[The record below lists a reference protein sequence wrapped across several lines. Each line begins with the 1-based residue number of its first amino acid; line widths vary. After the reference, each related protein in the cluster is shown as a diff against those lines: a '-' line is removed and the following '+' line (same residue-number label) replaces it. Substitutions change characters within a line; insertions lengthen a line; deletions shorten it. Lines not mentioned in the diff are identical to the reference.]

1 MKTDLEK
8 AIDFA
13 TESNLIGE
21 NNSFIKHED
30 IYSIDI
36 DIEKDGDRVLY
47 DAKKLDFSMPN
58 EFNSLAS
65 ILKDIMA
72 GDVEAMNRPEY
83 SCLNFPQIKAALDW
97 IISNNDLDS
106 TLKSLLFCES
116 WRLNFRA
123 RPPTPEEFSQEKY
136 IGDMSES
143 LFPWLK
149 EFFFDFFDPLK
160 PYRSAALTS
169 CIGAGKSQPLDS
181 KVYITDSEWKLMKDI
196 KPGDKVLS
204 PDGSE
209 STVVSTI
216 DWDPEDI
223 YELKMN
229 NGKKFRC
236 GLHHLHHVSYRKDA
250 NGERRWDTVETK
262 FILENHDLDYKFQEY
277 NGISKLKNI
286 KKTSFEKTRCIEVSN
301 PNGLYVTDDKIVTH
315 NSTISVLM
323 NSYLAALFALMF
335 KPYKYYGYAPS
346 TVFTLV
352 YAGWSQKKASEL
364 LLEPLLNLLRS
375 SPYFE
380 QCRTWDD
387 MIKAN
392 KIFEETD
399 TVDKIY
405 WTKASPT
412 SEIMFS
418 NGLNVKI
425 VSSAGDILGQNIVAG
440 TCSEL
445 SFFRDNGWSDD
456 KIMKF
461 FTKLRDRIDSR
472 MKRNYVSRFIL
483 DSSPNTLESPID
495 DWIWNTATKD
505 PSIKIFSGSRWK
517 FFKQDFDPACYDEND
532 LIKKDWDYNFP
543 MFKGGNG
550 QAPHVIRSEV
560 EYNNTDT
567 IDIIWCPKSG
577 GGVSMLDKAEMDPIE
592 FLKDWAGVPSGTADR
607 IFYKS
612 EIIENIFDNN
622 LKNIYTSITAPAEE
636 EPEHLIWNQI
646 KGQFFNKVFD
656 KEYFYYDPSLPRA
669 LSVDQSTTGDTTCIA
684 VSHIERDSQ
693 LNENGEYNSIF
704 VTDFT
709 LVIIPKGG
717 IINLDAIKHFAMDLR
732 DKGNLNIQYISFDAF
747 QSDAQRQWLKRHG
760 FNVEYISVDKRIDPY
775 LNFIDYAFHGR
786 IKCGKNIFYKNNLKS
801 LQLTKR
807 KNTGTVKVD
816 HMKGDLVN
824 EGNADWDTSLIG
836 SNAKDICDAVVA
848 NIELIN
854 MHSDVFIP
862 YKVWDPKNTNNSTL
876 EKRKENT
883 EKILSNLGLHF

>member
-8 AIDFA
+8 AIDYA
-13 TESNLIGE
+13 TKKNLIGE
-21 NNSFIKHED
+21 KNSFIKHED
-30 IYSIDI
+30 IYSLDFNSQ
-36 DIEKDGDRVLY
+36 KDGDKVLH
-47 DAKKLDFSMPN
+47 DAKSLDFSMPK
-58 EFNSLAS
+58 EFNSLSS
-65 ILKDIMA
+65 ILKDIMS

-97 IISNNDLDS
+97 IISKGDLDT
-106 TLKSLLFCES
+106 TLKNLLFCES
-116 WRLNFRA
+116 WRLNFRG

-149 EFFFDFFDPLK
+149 EFFFDFFDPMK

-169 CIGAGKSQPLDS
+169 CIGAGK
-181 KVYITDSEWKLMKDI
+181 
-196 KPGDKVLS
+196 
-204 PDGSE
+204 
-209 STVVSTI
+209 
-216 DWDPEDI
+216 
-223 YELKMN
+223 
-229 NGKKFRC
+229 
-236 GLHHLHHVSYRKDA
+236 
-250 NGERRWDTVETK
+250 
-262 FILENHDLDYKFQEY
+262 
-277 NGISKLKNI
+277 
-286 KKTSFEKTRCIEVSN
+286 
-301 PNGLYVTDDKIVTH
+301 
-315 NSTISVLM
+315 STISVLM

-399 TVDKIY
+399 NVDKIY

-505 PSIKIFSGSRWK
+505 SSIKIFSGSRWK

-646 KGQFFNKVFD
+646 KEQFFNKVFD